1 MALNIEKTIDLT
13 SYAGNSNPKIVN
25 QLSLIHEAKEGEL
38 VQYYIDQT
46 SKIEGDKNTYAIG
59 IYDGKAKE
67 YTYVNYDEV
76 IWNKPKKRI
85 TSQKIDRLVL
95 KAFPNVGAIASY
107 KLAYHNIS
115 RIIVPVNY
123 RPTKYEA
130 PTLKAVINADNTIT
144 FTFTPPKNITYQCY
158 RVILSMGI
166 RQLEYVSYETTLTI
180 PQVLCTGTY
189 DIYCIGYVNEGEI
202 TSFESNI
209 ITLSLIGMY
218 SEWPKVSPGA
228 ETYSKAEIDALTY
241 STAEIDALTKIKI
254 DTELNPS
261 SQNPV
266 TNAAIYAVLGD
277 VEKTMQN
284 IIGGE

>member
-1 MALNIEKTIDLT
+1 MALNFENIIDLT
-13 SYAGNSNPKIVN
+13 NYQGNPNPKIVS
-25 QLSLIHEAKEGEL
+25 QLTIIHEVTEGEI
-38 VQYYIDQT
+38 VQYYIDQDT
-46 SKIEGDKNTYAIG
+46 YTEGDKNTYAIG
-59 IYDGKAKE
+59 VYDGKAKE
-67 YTYVNYDEV
+67 YTYVDYDEV

-115 RIIVPVNY
+115 RIIVPVNH
-123 RPTKYEA
+123 RTTKYEA
-130 PTLKAVINADNTIT
+130 PTLKAVVNADNTVT

-180 PQVLCTGTY
+180 SQVLCTGTY
-189 DIYCIGYVNEGEI
+189 DVYCIGYVNEGEI
-202 TSFESNI
+202 ISFESNL
-209 ITLSLIGMY
+209 ITLSLTGIY

-228 ETYSKAEIDALTY
+228 ETYSKAEIDALT
-241 STAEIDALTKIKI
+241 KIKV
-254 DTELNPS
+254 DTELDPN

-266 TNAAIYAVLGD
+266 TNAAIYAVLGN

>member
-1 MALNIEKTIDLT
+1 MAISFEKVINLT
-13 SYAGNSNPKIVN
+13 TYEGNTAPKVVE
-25 QLSLIHEAKEGEL
+25 QLSIVHEATKGEL
-38 VQYYIDQT
+38 VQYYIDPK
-46 SKIEGDKNTYAIG
+46 SKSEGDKNTYAIG
-59 IYDGKAKE
+59 VYDVKTKE

-115 RIIVPVNY
+115 RIIVPVNH
-123 RPTKYEA
+123 RTTKYEA
-130 PTLKAVINADNTIT
+130 PTLKAVVNANNTIT
-144 FTFTPPKNITYQCY
+144 FIFTPPKNITYQCY

-189 DIYCIGYVNEGEI
+189 DIYCIGYINEGEI

-209 ITLSLIGMY
+209 ITLSLIG
-218 SEWPKVSPGA
+218 
-228 ETYSKAEIDALTY
+228 
-241 STAEIDALTKIKI
+241 
-254 DTELNPS
+254 
-261 SQNPV
+261 
-266 TNAAIYAVLGD
+266 AAD
-277 VEKTMQN
+277 VF
-284 IIGGE
+284 

>member
-1 MALNIEKTIDLT
+1 MSLVIDKTINLT
-13 SYAGNSNPKIVN
+13 TYEHNPEPKVVK
-25 QLSLIHEAKEGEL
+25 QLSIIHESADGEL
-38 VQYYIDQT
+38 IQYYIDPNNKT
-46 SKIEGDKNTYAIG
+46 EGDKATFAIG
-59 IYDGKAKE
+59 VYNKDTQTYSYHDYDKLL
-67 YTYVNYDEV
+67 
-76 IWNKPKKRI
+76 WNRPKKRI

-115 RIIVPVNY
+115 RIIVPVNH
-123 RPTKYEA
+123 RTTKYEA
-130 PTLKAVINADNTIT
+130 PTLKAVINADNTVT
-144 FTFTPPKNITYQCY
+144 FTFTPSKNITYQCY

-166 RQLEYVSYETTLTI
+166 RQLEYVSYETILTI

-209 ITLSLIGMY
+209 ITLSLTGIY
-218 SEWPKVSPGA
+218 SEWPNVSPGA
-228 ETYSKAEIDALTY
+228 ETYSKAEIDT
-241 STAEIDALTKIKI
+241 LTKV
-254 DTELNPS
+254 DTELDPN
-261 SQNPV
+261 SQHPV

-284 IIGGE
+284 IIGGD

>member
-1 MALNIEKTIDLT
+1 MRIQIEKQINLT
-13 SYAGNSNPKIVN
+13 TYAGNTTPKVVE
-25 QLSLIHEAKEGEL
+25 QLAIIHEATDGEF
-38 VQYYIDQT
+38 VQYYIDPK
-46 SKIEGDKNTYAIG
+46 SKSEGDKNTYAIG
-59 IYDGKAKE
+59 VYDRKAKE
-67 YTYVNYDEV
+67 YTYVDYDEV

-123 RPTKYEA
+123 RATKYEA
-130 PTLKAVINADNTIT
+130 PTLKAVVNANNTIT

-209 ITLSLIGMY
+209 ITLSLTGIY
-218 SEWPKVSPGA
+218 TEWPKVSPGA
-228 ETYSKAEIDALTY
+228 ETYSKAEIDT
-241 STAEIDALTKIKI
+241 LTKV
-254 DTELNPS
+254 DTELDPN
-261 SQNPV
+261 SQHPV

>member
-1 MALNIEKTIDLT
+1 MAISFEKVMNLT
-13 SYAGNSNPKIVN
+13 AYEGNTAPKVVE
-25 QLSLIHEAKEGEL
+25 QLSIIHEATNGEL
-38 VQYYIDQT
+38 VQYYIDPNNKT
-46 SKIEGDKNTYAIG
+46 EGDKATFAIG
-59 IYDGKAKE
+59 VYDKATQ
-67 YTYVNYDEV
+67 TYSYHDYDEV

-115 RIIVPVNY
+115 RIIVPVNH
-123 RPTKYEA
+123 RTTKYEA
-130 PTLKAVINADNTIT
+130 PILKAVVNANNTIT

-209 ITLSLIGMY
+209 ITLSLTGIY
-218 SEWPKVSPGA
+218 SEWPNVSPGA
-228 ETYSKAEIDALTY
+228 ETYSKAEIDT
-241 STAEIDALTKIKI
+241 LTKV
-254 DTELNPS
+254 DTELDPN
-261 SQNPV
+261 SQHPV

-284 IIGGE
+284 IIGGD

>member
-46 SKIEGDKNTYAIG
+46 SKTEGDKATFVIGVYDKDTQTYSYHD
-59 IYDGKAKE
+59 YDG
-67 YTYVNYDEV
+67 V

-123 RPTKYEA
+123 RTTKYEA
-130 PTLKAVINADNTIT
+130 PTLKAVVNANNTIT

-158 RVILSMGI
+158 RIILSMGI

-209 ITLSLIGMY
+209 ITLSLTGIY
-218 SEWPKVSPGA
+218 SEWPNVSPGA
-228 ETYSKAEIDALTY
+228 ETYSKAEIDT
-241 STAEIDALTKIKI
+241 LTKV
-254 DTELNPS
+254 DTELDPN
-261 SQNPV
+261 SQHPV